1 MSVFCSPGG
10 ANSAG
15 QTRETYDPTYCSVKL
30 PEPQPLA
37 PMDAET
43 VERYVGA
50 SNYWALSSSLSSSFM
65 YFSTVVGH
73 FCSSLHTALTLI
85 FASRL
90 FLFSLFALLPTH
102 SLYFAFQDVFIS
114 CLNFSLDIAFHL
126 SIFILICAIICLKII
141 LDSSH
146 IILSSVHSCH
156 AWQESDI
163 CSLQFV

>member
-1 MSVFCSPGG
+1 MLRDQFSRLSCSMWCVAMCVFCSAGG

-50 SNYWALSSSLSSSFM
+50 SNYWAISSSLSSSFM

-73 FCSSLHTALTLI
+73 YVRKSFL
-85 FASRL
+85 
-90 FLFSLFALLPTH
+90 LFSLH
-102 SLYFAFQDVFIS
+102 SPYSYICLQTIPCFS
-114 CLNFSLDIAFHL
+114 CLPLFWVALCSLPSRVFLIHVWTFLWMLL
-126 SIFILICAIICLKII
+126 SIWVF
-141 LDSSH
+141 SS
-146 IILSSVHSCH
+146 
-156 AWQESDI
+156 WY
-163 CSLQFV
+163 LQ